1 VIKGGNFKIN
11 ANANITGTGV
21 TIYLTGDARV
31 SMNGTATVKLSAPT
45 TGDYSGMLFFGDRDN
60 SATTKNIFNGTADS
74 LLTGAI
80 YFASQTVQ
88 FNGDFSG
95 DDGCTQIVGLTVEWN
110 GNANIK
116 KDCTDHGMKAIPAA
130 QLVKLVE

>member
-1 VIKGGNFKIN
+1 
-11 ANANITGTGV
+11 
-21 TIYLTGDARV
+21 
-31 SMNGTATVKLSAPT
+31 MNGTATVTLSAPT
-45 TGDYSGMLFFGDRDN
+45 FGDYSGVLFFGDRDN
-60 SATTKNIFNGTADS
+60 DGATKNIFNGTADS

-80 YFASQTVQ
+80 YFANQAVQ

-116 KDCTDHGMKAIPAA
+116 KDCTDYGMKAIPAA